1 MTQDPLIHAQ
11 QLLEQRLRDINMIKE
26 DRIGLKQQIARL
38 EMDLICVPESRIYKA
53 PICRQLSQS
62 RAYNKDKCNRL
73 SDICHDLQ
81 NALDDLQGNR
91 RRLIKELD
99 SEQVT
104 HSRKLEEELR
114 KLDVDLTR
122 IRGQRDALQM
132 SLEERK
138 AATEAGRASIVE
150 LKVIADTR
158 KERVNYLE
166 TEVLRLQKKMAARTG
181 VKEYYDLLMNSD
193 GREPLLLPLQ
203 NELKLLEEQV
213 QTAKDARMTQDNIP
227 QETVETEL
235 SQISKLKQLELD
247 VAKFEGKYGFH
258 PSANI
263 DENQI
268 QQVLQDRIDKEKAI
282 ISESEEKISN
292 LEAVSLYSLV
302 FI

>member
-132 SLEERK
+132 NLEERK
-138 AATEAGRASIVE
+138 AATEAGRASIIE

-213 QTAKDARMTQDNIP
+213 QTTKDARMTQDNIP

-235 SQISKLKQLELD
+235 SRISKLKQLELD
-247 VAKFEGKYGFH
+247 VAKFEEKYGFH
-258 PSANI
+258 PSANV
-263 DENQI
+263 DENQV
-268 QQVLQDRIDKEKAI
+268 QQVLQDRINKEKAI
-282 ISESEEKISN
+282 ILESEEKILN
-292 LEAVSLYSLV
+292 LEAVSP
-302 FI
+302 